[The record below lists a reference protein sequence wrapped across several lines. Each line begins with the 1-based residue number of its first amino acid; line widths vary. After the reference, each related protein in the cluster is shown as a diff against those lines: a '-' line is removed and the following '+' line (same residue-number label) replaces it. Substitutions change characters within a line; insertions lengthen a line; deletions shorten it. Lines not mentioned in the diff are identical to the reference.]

1 MTRVTLALLFLAS
14 PLLGLAWCAL
24 SALEDR
30 RPARAIAWAGALGL
44 YVALLALGAWR
55 LTTLAIGALG

>member
-30 RPARAIAWAGALGL
+30 RPARAIAWAARSASTWRCWPWAPGA
-44 YVALLALGAWR
+44 
-55 LTTLAIGALG
+55 